1 MSPYLLEDN
10 GAVLWWNV
18 MTRREI
24 ACQWRLQ
31 EMDVTIEANGEEQKV
46 K

>member
-10 GAVLWWNV
+10 GAVLWVEFNGKKGGCDS
-18 MTRREI
+18 MAFAR
-24 ACQWRLQ
+24 
-31 EMDVTIEANGEEQKV
+31 DVTIEANGEERKV